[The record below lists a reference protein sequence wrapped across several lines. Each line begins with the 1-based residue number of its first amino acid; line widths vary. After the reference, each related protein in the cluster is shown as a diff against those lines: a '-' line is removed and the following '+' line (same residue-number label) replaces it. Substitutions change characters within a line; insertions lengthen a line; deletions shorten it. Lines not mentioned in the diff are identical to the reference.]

1 MKIAFMGAGGV
12 GGLIGA
18 RLAKAGCDVSFVA
31 RGAHLAAMRKEGLR
45 LESSVG
51 EIHLPKVQAT
61 DDPATIGKVDLV
73 VFAVKLWD
81 TEAAARSIAPLLGPD
96 TGVLSLQNG
105 VRKDDILRPIVGEK
119 ALMGGVAYMGT
130 AISSP
135 GVIHHTGTMQRVVF
149 GEYDGRRS
157 ARAEALLG
165 YLQKSGIDGQLSTDV
180 RRSIW
185 EKFVFLVAMAA
196 VTASI
201 RLPIG
206 PIRSHPL
213 TRQFY
218 LDALR
223 EAATV
228 GRAHGI
234 GLPENFA
241 EERMAFVDT
250 LPDTMTAS
258 LQLDL
263 ERGNPLEV
271 EWLSGSVVELGAA
284 VGVPTPIHRAVRDIL
299 ILHAAGKKAEPK
311 KQG

>member
-1 MKIAFMGAGGV
+1 MKIAMMGSGGV

-18 RLAKAGCDVSFVA
+18 RLAHAGCDVSFVA
-31 RGAHLAAMRKEGLR
+31 RGAHLAAMREHGLR

-51 EIHLPKVQAT
+51 NVHLPRPRVT
-61 DDPATIGKVDLV
+61 DDPSTIGPVDIV
-73 VFAVKLWD
+73 IFSVKLWD
-81 TEAAARSIAPLLGPD
+81 TEPAARAILPLIGPE
-96 TGVLSLQNG
+96 TGVISLQNG

-130 AISSP
+130 AIARP
-135 GVIHHTGTMQRVVF
+135 GVIQHTGTVQRVVF

-157 ARAEALLG
+157 KRAQELLEWCRKAG
-165 YLQKSGIDGQLSTDV
+165 LDAAISDDI
-180 RRSIW
+180 RRTLW
-185 EKFVFLVAMAA
+185 EKFAFLVGMAA
-196 VTASI
+196 VTATI

-213 TRQFY
+213 TREFY
-218 LDALR
+218 LDAMR
-223 EAATV
+223 EAAVV
-228 GRAHGI
+228 GRAHGVR
-234 GLPENFA
+234 LPADFA

-250 LPDTMTAS
+250 LPPTMTAS

-284 VGVPTPIHRAVRDIL
+284 VGVATPIHRAARDIL
-299 ILHAAGKKAEPK
+299 ILHAQGRKA
-311 KQG
+311 

>member
-1 MKIAFMGAGGV
+1 MKIAMMGSGGV

-18 RLAKAGCDVSFVA
+18 RLAHAGYDVSFIA
-31 RGAHLAAMRKEGLR
+31 RGAHLAAMREHGLR

-51 EIHLPKVQAT
+51 NVHLPRPRVT
-61 DDPATIGKVDLV
+61 DDPSTIGPVDIV
-73 VFAVKLWD
+73 IFSVKLWD
-81 TEAAARSIAPLLGPD
+81 TEPAARAILPLIGPE
-96 TGVLSLQNG
+96 TGVISLQNG

-130 AISSP
+130 AIARP
-135 GVIHHTGTMQRVVF
+135 GVIQHTGTVQRVVF

-157 ARAEALLG
+157 KRAQELLEWCRKAG
-165 YLQKSGIDGQLSTDV
+165 LDAAISDDI
-180 RRSIW
+180 RRTLW
-185 EKFVFLVAMAA
+185 EKFAFLVGMAA
-196 VTASI
+196 VTATI

-213 TRQFY
+213 TREFY
-218 LDALR
+218 LDAMR
-223 EAATV
+223 EAAAV
-228 GRAHGI
+228 GRAHGVR
-234 GLPENFA
+234 LPADFA

-250 LPDTMTAS
+250 LPPTMTAS

-284 VGVPTPIHRAVRDIL
+284 VGVATPIHRAARDIL
-299 ILHAAGKKAEPK
+299 ILHAPGRKA
-311 KQG
+311 